1 MAPRSRKASSQS
13 QSSNDSDQSEREGT
27 EGGGSDTDL
36 TEPEDEADEAF
47 NADDASLLFADNEY
61 TPEYYIQQLQNFDE
75 TVYTQEDYAKGTTAL
90 LDRIEEKWSQFC
102 YFIRKDPNGEYHRLS
117 IPILYNF
124 LEWALNLRRGKNG
137 RRLPG
142 IKCKSSLNTFWK
154 VFRLVY
160 ERSTSKKIGNQ
171 MNRRMRR
178 VIRRLA
184 KKYKLSIKGRDK
196 PPMDVE
202 DLAKVVETTVSTT
215 KKKFGHGRHRI
226 ELGLFL
232 QLAGLTTNRPQAILD
247 LRYRHI
253 QVSLLRDPQGGPHRI
268 VIEFTFE
275 FTKEWLGA
283 KDANTYILP
292 EIIFDPSLVLSP
304 HVFLLGLLFA
314 DRAFDRVD
322 GEEVLVLASQ
332 LPRLQIRDECNE
344 LRLQLDPAMD
354 DVPVFRMS
362 ERTFNGIGISPNR
375 PLPYSTLE
383 PWVKKMG
390 VITGIRQV
398 TRPYSLR
405 YGAGTALD
413 NSGSVSDS
421 LRNLVMHHADTRT
434 FLKFYLSRRIS
445 KNLPAIIRGLDPEED
460 IMRAACRMSRTI
472 DPDRPQEL
480 TTEQSCSVNQEP
492 EIIRLMRQRDEIG
505 RSLERPLSKNKGT
518 PNHDMYRKLNRELA
532 GARKRAQDTLL
543 AQIQNKYD
551 REQPMLEIK
560 RQLSGIAPA
569 GSSSQRLKCSTE
581 VPVPQER
588 LIKSLLTLPRP
599 TIEEEM
605 TRRTEAIDSV
615 AAYCQ
620 FQEGDTCR
628 LPRNKRSGGSRKN
641 IEVHG
646 QRQLES
652 EMVDSSCQRD
662 TPLELA
668 LRSAMK
674 DHRPLFCFICV
685 GQPDLDPTKRAQQFA
700 SHGDVTKHIKIK
712 HLKKMVSSQS
722 IACNICDK
730 TFTEIMHFQRH
741 ASDSH
746 KTVTGPLWCA
756 VSS

>member
-1 MAPRSRKASSQS
+1 MSTL
-13 QSSNDSDQSEREGT
+13 N
-27 EGGGSDTDL
+27 
-36 TEPEDEADEAF
+36 F
-47 NADDASLLFADNEY
+47 ASL
-61 TPEYYIQQLQNFDE
+61 
-75 TVYTQEDYAKGTTAL
+75 
-90 LDRIEEKWSQFC
+90 
-102 YFIRKDPNGEYHRLS
+102 
-117 IPILYNF
+117 
-124 LEWALNLRRGKNG
+124 
-137 RRLPG
+137 
-142 IKCKSSLNTFWK
+142 SLIDTS
-154 VFRLVY
+154 FR
-160 ERSTSKKIGNQ
+160 
-171 MNRRMRR
+171 
-178 VIRRLA
+178 
-184 KKYKLSIKGRDK
+184 
-196 PPMDVE
+196 
-202 DLAKVVETTVSTT
+202 
-215 KKKFGHGRHRI
+215 
-226 ELGLFL
+226 
-232 QLAGLTTNRPQAILD
+232 
-247 LRYRHI
+247 
-253 QVSLLRDPQGGPHRI
+253 
-268 VIEFTFE
+268 
-275 FTKEWLGA
+275 
-283 KDANTYILP
+283 NTYILP

-314 DRAFDRVD
+314 DRAFARVD

-332 LPRLQIRDECNE
+332 LPGLRIRDECNE

-362 ERTFNGIGISPNR
+362 ERTLNGIGISPDK

-383 PWVKKMG
+383 PWVKKIG

-413 NSGSVSDS
+413 NSGTLHCSIFQYRSTNIAPGSVSDS

-492 EIIRLMRQRDEIG
+492 EILNLMRRRDEIS

-518 PNHDMYRKLNRELA
+518 PEYDLYRKLNQEIT
-532 GARKRAQDTLL
+532 GARKRAQHKLL
-543 AQIQNKYD
+543 VQMQNKYD

-560 RQLSGIAPA
+560 RQLSGIGPTE
-569 GSSSQRLKCSTE
+569 SSSKQLKCSTE
-581 VPVPQER
+581 VPIPQQR
-588 LIKSLLTLPRP
+588 LIKSLFTLPRP
-599 TIEEEM
+599 TIEEEIA
-605 TRRTEAIDSV
+605 RRTEAIDSV

-628 LPRNKRSGGSRKN
+628 LPRNKRSEDPGKHV
-641 IEVHG
+641 EVHD

-652 EMVDSSCQRD
+652 EVMDSTCQPE
-662 TPLELA
+662 TPLEIA

-685 GQPDLDPTKRAQQFA
+685 GQPDLDPSKRAQKFA
-700 SHGDVTKHIKIK
+700 SHGDVTKHIKRK
-712 HLKKMVSSQS
+712 HLKKVKPSEM
-722 IACNICDK
+722 IACNICDE
-730 TFTEIMHFQRH
+730 TFSEIMHFQRH

>member
-1 MAPRSRKASSQS
+1 MGRRSRKANFESSS
-13 QSSNDSDQSEREGT
+13 ESDDSEREGIADC
-27 EGGGSDTDL
+27 GSDTDL
-36 TEPEDEADEAF
+36 TEPEDEADQPC
-47 NADDASLLFADNEY
+47 NAGDASLLFADNEHS
-61 TPEYYIQQLQNFDE
+61 PE
-75 TVYTQEDYAKGTTAL
+75 
-90 LDRIEEKWSQFC
+90 FC
-102 YFIRKDPNGEYHRLS
+102 HFIRKDPNEEYRRLS
-117 IPILYNF
+117 IPILYSF

-142 IKCKSSLNTFWK
+142 IKCKSSLDIFWK
-154 VFRLVY
+154 VFRLVF

-215 KKKFGHGRHRI
+215 EKKFGHGRHRI

-268 VIEFTFE
+268 VVEFTFE

-314 DRAFDRVD
+314 DRAFARVD

-332 LPRLQIRDECNE
+332 LPGLRIRDECNE

-362 ERTFNGIGISPNR
+362 ERTLNGIGISPDK

-383 PWVKKMG
+383 PWVKKIG

-492 EIIRLMRQRDEIG
+492 EILNLMRRRDEIS

-518 PNHDMYRKLNRELA
+518 PEYDLYRKLNQEIT
-532 GARKRAQDTLL
+532 GARKRAQHKLL
-543 AQIQNKYD
+543 VQMQNKYD

-560 RQLSGIAPA
+560 RQLSGIGPTE
-569 GSSSQRLKCSTE
+569 SS
-581 VPVPQER
+581 
-588 LIKSLLTLPRP
+588 
-599 TIEEEM
+599 M
-605 TRRTEAIDSV
+605 

-628 LPRNKRSGGSRKN
+628 LPRNKRSEDPGKHV
-641 IEVHG
+641 EVHD
-646 QRQLES
+646 QRQLEN
-652 EMVDSSCQRD
+652 EVMDSTCQPE
-662 TPLELA
+662 TPLEIA

-685 GQPDLDPTKRAQQFA
+685 GQPDLDPPKRAQKFA
-700 SHGDVTKHIKIK
+700 SHGDVTKHIKRK
-712 HLKKMVSSQS
+712 HLKKVKPSEM
-722 IACNICDK
+722 IACNICDE
-730 TFTEIMHFQRH
+730 TFSEIMHFQRH